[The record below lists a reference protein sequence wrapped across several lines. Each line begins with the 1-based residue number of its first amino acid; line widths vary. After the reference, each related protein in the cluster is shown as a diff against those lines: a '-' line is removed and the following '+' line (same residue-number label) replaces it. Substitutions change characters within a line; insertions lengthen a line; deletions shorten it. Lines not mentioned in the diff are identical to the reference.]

1 MESSYYS
8 KEMNEVYGLKL
19 RDFAQLI
26 DESNQADNPYQ
37 YVSWISA
44 LFIDNDPARPVGWS
58 VSFNHEADDRLY
70 HLLNDKGSERVFKT
84 VDSAVKFLSGLNVI
98 TGSNISWC

>member
-8 KEMNEVYGLKL
+8 KEMNDVYGLKL

-44 LFIDNDPARPVGWS
+44 LFIDNDPTRPVGWS
-58 VSFNHEADDRLY
+58 VSFNHEADDTLY
-70 HLLNDKGSERVFKT
+70 HLLNDKGTERVFKT